1 LFLVTFFYFSIIF
14 FNHRKLI
21 TKEYAIKEKYNEII
35 QFAVANKFRTLESL
49 AKNNSKLEKMLENV
63 KQKKQMFDDNI
74 AIIYKKITVLTML
87 NSRYLQKKAK
97 ELTTEILNDL
107 AKCEK
112 QMDEF
117 RFKAASVTEYN
128 KNISDLIVEY
138 RKIIDEVNIFYEFHL
153 SIRYNNEIFKNMI
166 LTINQILTEISK
178 FVIRINNDTLL
189 SLLAQLN
196 THIANF
202 YRLVSDL
209 YILDRVLMYLLSLQK
224 ELKIL
229 LDTNAKILSS
239 SDLGNIEKTYAVA
252 ANNIISMQDN
262 LKSIQLKQA
271 RANAVIAIKNLE
283 KSLIVIKMG
292 DSTNV
297 LIQKDMAFLN
307 GQINILVKEIKQV
320 QVAFSNI
327 HRHFAKKDPFIN
339 DKISQLF
346 VDLKDI
352 TYRYQGLK
360 ERFKDFDVIERKEF
374 LRNINDTSIA
384 ILS

>member
-1 LFLVTFFYFSIIF
+1 
-14 FNHRKLI
+14 
-21 TKEYAIKEKYNEII
+21 
-35 QFAVANKFRTLESL
+35 
-49 AKNNSKLEKMLENV
+49 
-63 KQKKQMFDDNI
+63 
-74 AIIYKKITVLTML
+74 
-87 NSRYLQKKAK
+87 LQKRAK
-97 ELTTEILNDL
+97 ELTNEVMADL

-178 FVIRINNDTLL
+178 FVIKINNDTLL

-196 THIANF
+196 THISNF

-209 YILDRVLMYLLSLQK
+209 YVLDKVLMYLLSLQK
-224 ELKIL
+224 ELKVL
-229 LDTNAKILSS
+229 LDSNAKILSS
-239 SDLGNIEKTYAVA
+239 TDLGNIEKTYALA

-262 LKSIQLKQA
+262 LKNILLKQA
-271 RANAVIAIKNLE
+271 RSNAIIAIKNLE
-283 KSLIVIKMG
+283 KSLVVIKMG

-307 GQINILVKEIKQV
+307 GQINIMAKEIKQV
-320 QVAFSNI
+320 QVAFSDI
-327 HRHFAKKDPFIN
+327 YRYFAKKDPFTN
-339 DKISQLF
+339 DRISQLF